1 MKASLRAAW
10 FTLAWAVIAADVL
23 QVHIVPHTHD
33 DVGWLKTVDE
43 YYYGANNSIQHAGVQ
58 YILDTVMDELSR
70 DPNKTFSY
78 VEMAFFTKWWSEQ
91 DDATKM
97 RVKTLVNN
105 KQLEFVNA
113 GWCMNDE
120 ATTDYNSIIDQ
131 MSLGLRFVNDTFGPQ
146 ARPRVAWHIDPFGH
160 SAEQAAIFAKMGY
173 DAFFITRIDRSDMA
187 ARMNARTLEMVWR
200 GSPSLGAGSEIF
212 TGVLYTNHY
221 GTPEGFCYDLS
232 CKDIPIVDDPT
243 QESYN
248 VPDRVNAFVAA
259 ANDQAQH
266 YTTNNIL
273 MTFGDD
279 FQYENAHQNFKNI
292 DKLIK
297 YVNQDGRVHAFYST
311 PSRYIDAVHA
321 ANKTW
326 TLKTDDF
333 FPYADRPYAYWTGY
347 FTSRPA
353 LKGYVQVCNNILQA
367 CKQLEAIR
375 NGVQATSSRSLQ
387 QAMAVV
393 QHHDGVSGTE
403 QQHVAND
410 YAKQL
415 HVGQVA
421 CQELMGYALSD
432 LAAKQGSPPLD
443 LQFCEYLNIS
453 VCPASQSDSF
463 NVIVYNPLPQTYPKV
478 VGFPVTGKHFSVHDD
493 HGNLVSNDVIPGNT
507 AGYNTLYVPIPLG
520 IPPLGFRTYF
530 IRPLSS
536 AHSYRRPRVHRQHVN
551 GHPDFSVGNE
561 VVSLTFDGTTGRL
574 KTMSNLAS
582 GVVASVDQQF
592 LWWEPV
598 CNRQGV
604 QSSGAYIMNPA
615 VSSPYPI
622 NEGNTASVTI
632 LEGNEVIEVRQI
644 FEDWVTQTIRLYKSY
659 KWPVA
664 EFEFTV
670 GPIPI
675 SDNIGKEVVSR
686 FSTNLTTN
694 QVWYTDA
701 NGREMQKRVKN
712 YRPTWPLDVTET
724 VAGNYYPVDSRIY
737 IQDEAKQV
745 QFTVLTDRAQGG
757 TSLNDGEVELMVHR
771 RLLCDDW
778 RGVDQPLNET
788 GATGRGLVI
797 TGRHMAVLDT
807 IGNSPSLH
815 RLLAKTIMLPPIYA
829 FTPSSQSYSDYGKY
843 YNPTASRSLYCGLL
857 SSSCSSRCALAS
869 SPSCSIVYAGL
880 AQSLPPQV
888 HLLTLQLISPK
899 TLLLRLEHQY
909 QLDEPPYNKSVT
921 ISLSN
926 MFTGFSVVSATELV
940 LGANE
945 NIDNVQ
951 RLKWNVN
958 GDNCGRARYQGH
970 VKKPL
975 HACQPQ
981 QHSRRINAKS
991 SHLPI
996 RGPRYIERH
1005 HKDQLKND
1013 VLVATTSY
1021 LVKSEEKAD
1030 LDLVGSITEPGSHQ
1044 GLAVLGIALISMGED
1059 IGPEDL
1065 QLPGRQR
1072 LHCRELVVCRTVP
1085 LALTLLSTSQC
1096 CLQHGAGGVRID
1108 KAGPTRGEGPL
1119 HRPEG
1124 LFAHHQGDM
1133 SP

>member
-1 MKASLRAAW
+1 MPGFS
-10 FTLAWAVIAADVL
+10 T
-23 QVHIVPHTHD
+23 
-33 DVGWLKTVDE
+33 
-43 YYYGANNSIQHAGVQ
+43 
-58 YILDTVMDELSR
+58 ILDTVMDELSR

-200 GSPSLGAGSEIF
+200 GSHSLGAGSEIF

-415 HVGQVA
+415 HV
-421 CQELMGYALSD
+421 
-432 LAAKQGSPPLD
+432 
-443 LQFCEYLNIS
+443 
-453 VCPASQSDSF
+453 
-463 NVIVYNPLPQTYPKV
+463 
-478 VGFPVTGKHFSVHDD
+478 
-493 HGNLVSNDVIPGNT
+493 
-507 AGYNTLYVPIPLG
+507 
-520 IPPLGFRTYF
+520 
-530 IRPLSS
+530 
-536 AHSYRRPRVHRQHVN
+536 
-551 GHPDFSVGNE
+551 
-561 VVSLTFDGTTGRL
+561 
-574 KTMSNLAS
+574 
-582 GVVASVDQQF
+582 
-592 LWWEPV
+592 
-598 CNRQGV
+598 
-604 QSSGAYIMNPA
+604 
-615 VSSPYPI
+615 
-622 NEGNTASVTI
+622 
-632 LEGNEVIEVRQI
+632 
-644 FEDWVTQTIRLYKSY
+644 
-659 KWPVA
+659 
-664 EFEFTV
+664 
-670 GPIPI
+670 
-675 SDNIGKEVVSR
+675 
-686 FSTNLTTN
+686 
-694 QVWYTDA
+694 
-701 NGREMQKRVKN
+701 
-712 YRPTWPLDVTET
+712 
-724 VAGNYYPVDSRIY
+724 
-737 IQDEAKQV
+737 
-745 QFTVLTDRAQGG
+745 
-757 TSLNDGEVELMVHR
+757 HR

-843 YNPTASRSLYCGLL
+843 YNPT
-857 SSSCSSRCALAS
+857 
-869 SPSCSIVYAGL
+869 YAGL

-996 RGPRYIERH
+996 RGPRFTV
-1005 HKDQLKND
+1005 QL
-1013 VLVATTSY
+1013 
-1021 LVKSEEKAD
+1021 
-1030 LDLVGSITEPGSHQ
+1030 EPMEIHTFEVQ
-1044 GLAVLGIALISMGED
+1044 VEY
-1059 IGPEDL
+1059 
-1065 QLPGRQR
+1065 
-1072 LHCRELVVCRTVP
+1072 
-1085 LALTLLSTSQC
+1085 LST
-1096 CLQHGAGGVRID
+1096 
-1108 KAGPTRGEGPL
+1108 
-1119 HRPEG
+1119 
-1124 LFAHHQGDM
+1124 
-1133 SP
+1133 